1 LKLLIGCLSLSR
13 PEEDERKSFSPRAKA
28 AKLKEVAE
36 RFAAPTTCHPPPA
49 LPMPTSAELYKQ
61 AEALKREAKWDE
73 AIAKLEEL
81 LQHDESHVLS
91 HLALA
96 VLYGKV
102 GKHHEAVQH
111 AERAVELEPTDQFN
125 FTALSV
131 TYQRAFEAT
140 QDRTFIYK
148 AEQAKE
154 RSHMMQWQK

>member
-1 LKLLIGCLSLSR
+1 M
-13 PEEDERKSFSPRAKA
+13 
-28 AKLKEVAE
+28 
-36 RFAAPTTCHPPPA
+36 PTTV
-49 LPMPTSAELYKQ
+49 ELYKE
-61 AEALKREAKWDE
+61 AEALKRESKWEE

-81 LQHDESHVLS
+81 LKQDESHVLS

-102 GKHHEAVQH
+102 GKHAEAVQH
-111 AERAVELEPTDQFN
+111 GERAVDLEPTDQFN

-154 RSHMMQWQK
+154 RSHTMQWQK